1 MDFFQNNVRKLYI
14 IVCMHL
20 SFQDDLEKK
29 NPLFRLMSLEFPDVA
44 RQVTRALGLR
54 DLKLPRKVV
63 SSEAQVT
70 NPRDGRPQGTW
81 KGGVN

>member
-1 MDFFQNNVRKLYI
+1 MISRKVSPFQT
-14 IVCMHL
+14 
-20 SFQDDLEKK
+20 DDLEF
-29 NPLFRLMSLEFPDVA
+29 LDVA

-81 KGGVN
+81 KGFQIFPRKGKGE